1 MEPTPLHAAALHG
14 HERVCARLLGA
25 GARVDQRNEF
35 GYTPLLV
42 AARWGHLPLVEPF
55 AAHGAD
61 LHAQDGN
68 GMSAL
73 DWSVGLPD
81 PRLAERLLALGFD
94 VNLKGPKGSWS
105 ERTALHFAAGQGKRE
120 AVTLL
125 LAAGA
130 DPTSRD
136 REGAPPIDVA
146 RRAGHQAIVELLGPR
161 THV

>member
-1 MEPTPLHAAALHG
+1 
-14 HERVCARLLGA
+14 
-25 GARVDQRNEF
+25 
-35 GYTPLLV
+35 
-42 AARWGHLPLVEPF
+42 LPS
-55 AAHGAD
+55 HGAD
-61 LHAQDGN
+61 LHSQDDN

-81 PRLAERLLALGFD
+81 LRQTERLLGLGFD

-105 ERTALHFAAGQGKRE
+105 ERTALHFAAAQGKRE

-130 DPTSRD
+130 DPNSRD
-136 REGAPPIDVA
+136 REGATSLDVA
-146 RRAGHQAIVELLGPR
+146 RRAGHQAIVDLLGPR